1 MRASSYRADFP
12 TTEGKWQDAVIPIEN
27 FKLQAFG
34 KLLPSEPLNLEEV
47 ESVGFTLADKKAGD
61 FKLEIESIKAVR
73 EVATTAAT
81 EGDGNIVDVA
91 DAAGQFK
98 TLLAA
103 AAAADLAGALSG
115 DGPITVFA
123 PTDEAFLRLPKGT
136 VQELLKPENKANLAA
151 ILKYHVIAGK
161 VTLAKALAVGEAQTL
176 QGAKLGAKF
185 EDGRVLINSALL
197 LKADIP
203 ASNGI
208 IHVIDS
214 VLLPP
219 DSIPKPLGADGL
231 IELAITRGVPLYNDG
246 DEAGCAAVY
255 EITCESLRAN
265 PQTSKKSRVTLT
277 EALTEMR
284 EEDSARRKAWILR
297 NALDEIYTDLAADH
311 NE

>member
-1 MRASSYRADFP
+1 M
-12 TTEGKWQDAVIPIEN
+12 
-27 FKLQAFG
+27 
-34 KLLPSEPLNLEEV
+34 
-47 ESVGFTLADKKAGD
+47 
-61 FKLEIESIKAVR
+61 
-73 EVATTAAT
+73 
-81 EGDGNIVDVA
+81 
-91 DAAGQFK
+91 
-98 TLLAA
+98 
-103 AAAADLAGALSG
+103 
-115 DGPITVFA
+115 
-123 PTDEAFLRLPKGT
+123 RLPKGT

-231 IELAITRGVPLYNDG
+231 IELAITRGVPLFNDG